1 MHILVTGASGFI
13 GFALVRELASRGH
26 TGVAVARRII
36 SGLPPGWSWHSRD
49 QLLLD
54 SEFERCQSVDKVDGM
69 GASTVVET
77 LPEVVIHLE
86 VKQHVFNPSPEDE
99 EEFQTVN
106 VGGTATWL
114 KWCDARGIRKFVL
127 LSTIKA
133 TALQVAKGTVVT
145 EAMRDDSTPA
155 TAYGRSKREAE
166 NLVWNW
172 GGNGRAV
179 AGAAGKERKCG
190 LILRPAVVYG
200 PANGANIYAMVDAI
214 FRNRFFLVGR
224 NDNIKSLI
232 SIRNLTAAVGFLI
245 EDMQAGCE
253 MFFLADAECHTVEQV
268 AAEFTRLLNRS
279 SGPRRIPHSAALGA
293 AIFGD
298 LVTRVFRR
306 RFPITTDRLKAL
318 VEETYFSCDKLVTR
332 GFAHPQKSADGFA
345 EMVRWYLAN
354 RAGSAAENAPAAK
367 RS

>member
-13 GFALVRELASRGH
+13 GFALIRDLASRSH

-36 SGLPPGWSWHSRD
+36 SGLPPGWSWQSRD

-54 SEFERCQSVDKVDGM
+54 SEFERSQSADKVGGT
-69 GASTVVET
+69 GASNTVET

-86 VKQHVFNPSPEDE
+86 VKQHVFNPSPKDE

-106 VGGTATWL
+106 VGGTSTWL

-133 TALQVAKGTVVT
+133 TALQVAKGTAVT
-145 EAMRDDSTPA
+145 EAMYDDSIPT

-166 NLVWNW
+166 SLVWNW
-172 GGNGRAV
+172 GGSGCAEGGATGR
-179 AGAAGKERKCG
+179 ERKCG

-200 PANGANIYAMVDAI
+200 PANGANVYAMVDAI

-253 MFFLADAECHTVEQV
+253 MLYLTDSECYTVEQV
-268 AAEFTRLLNRS
+268 ASEFNRLLKRPT
-279 SGPRRIPHSAALGA
+279 GPRRIPHFVALGA
-293 AIFGD
+293 AILGDAVTGVFG
-298 LVTRVFRR
+298 RG
-306 RFPITTDRLKAL
+306 FPITTIRLKAL
-318 VEETYFSCDKLVTR
+318 VEETYFGCEKLVGR
-332 GFAHPQKSADGFA
+332 GFVHPQKAADGFA
-345 EMVRWYLAN
+345 EMVSWYLTN
-354 RAGSAAENAPAAK
+354 RGGARAETAAAAK
-367 RS
+367 GE